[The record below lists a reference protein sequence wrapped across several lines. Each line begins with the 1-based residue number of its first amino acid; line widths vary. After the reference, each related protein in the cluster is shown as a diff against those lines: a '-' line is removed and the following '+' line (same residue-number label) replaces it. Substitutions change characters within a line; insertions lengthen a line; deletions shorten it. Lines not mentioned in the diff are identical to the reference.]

1 MQNFTKIE
9 RLTPAK
15 TDVLARLKNFNETY
29 TVFDAPKA
37 GAQAERCV
45 QCGDPYCASCGCPL
59 NNYIPHWLK
68 TLAENDLQLAFKL
81 SNESS
86 PFPEILG
93 RICPHD
99 RLCEGAC
106 TLGVDGYG
114 SVAIGPVETAITE
127 AAFAAG
133 LSIPFPKPTTGKRV
147 AVVGSGPASLSCATF
162 LMRAGIEVEMFEKAS
177 RPGGLLTYGIPGFK
191 LDKRTV
197 ARRFEM
203 LQAAG
208 LKLHLGVEVGKQAAF
223 EDLQKQFDAVFV
235 GVGAMQPSKAGVE
248 GEEARGVFFA
258 MDFLTAIQKKL
269 FDEGEDA
276 RFDFKEKRIVVIGGG
291 DTAMDCVRTAIRLG
305 AKKVT
310 CVYRRDEAG
319 MPGSKKEYL
328 NAGEE
333 GGEFL
338 FNHAPLKMV
347 VADGQVRGIELVQTR
362 IEAGEGRG
370 KLVNIPGTET
380 TLEADAVILALGFSH
395 QPMPWLQ
402 KAGVKLNRWGGVE
415 TEPTG
420 RCAES
425 NVYAGGDCV
434 RGADLAVTA
443 ARDGK
448 NAALAMIDALLA

>member
-29 TVFDAPKA
+29 TVFDAAKA
-37 GAQAERCV
+37 GTQAERCV
-45 QCGDPYCASCGCPL
+45 QCGDPYCSANGCPL
-59 NNYIPHWLK
+59 HNYIPHWLK
-68 TLAENDLQLAFKL
+68 TVAENDLQLAFKL

-114 SVAIGPVETAITE
+114 AVSIGPIETAITE
-127 AAFAAG
+127 SAFAAG
-133 LSIPFPKPTTGKRV
+133 YTLAFPEAKTGKRV
-147 AVVGSGPASLSCATF
+147 AIVGSGPASLSCATF
-162 LMRAGIEVEMFEKAS
+162 LMRAGIAVEMFEKAD

-191 LDKRTV
+191 LDKQIV

-208 LKLHLGVEVGKQAAF
+208 LKLHLGIEVGKQVAF
-223 EDLQKQFDAVFV
+223 GDLQKQFDAVFV
-235 GVGAMQPSKAGVE
+235 GVGAMQPTQAGVE
-248 GEEARGVFFA
+248 GEASKGVYFA
-258 MDFLTAIQKKL
+258 MDFLTAVQKKL
-269 FDEGEDA
+269 FEEGEDD
-276 RFDFKEKRIVVIGGG
+276 RFDFKERQIVVIGGG
-291 DTAMDCVRTAIRLG
+291 DTAMDCVRSAIRLG

-310 CVYRRDEAG
+310 CVYRRDEDS

-328 NAGEE
+328 NAKEE

-338 FNHAPLKMV
+338 FNRAPVKMMTANNCV
-347 VADGQVRGIELVQTR
+347 SGIELVETR
-362 IEAGEGRG
+362 IQAGESRG
-370 KLVNIPGTET
+370 KLVNVPGSET

-395 QPMPWLQ
+395 QDAPWLS
-402 KAGVKLNRWGGVE
+402 KAGVTLNKWGGIE
-415 TEPTG
+415 ADGQG
-420 RCAES
+420 RS
-425 NVYAGGDCV
+425 SQKNVYAGGDCV

-448 NAALAMIDALLA
+448 EAALAIIQTLLG